1 MNQKQLT
8 DIITTQVMNILKSSS
23 GNVSV
28 NYSNSDV
35 NISGKSV
42 LFLLPNI
49 DVDTDNLSSL
59 VKSLKT
65 KNSVKAVL
73 PKWGRTMVDD
83 KAFEPNNVEKVYTDF
98 SNPSNG
104 KSLWADIFI
113 VLVNNDNVLRK
124 ISKLDKSTAWSIA
137 ITNAQTSSTQVYL
150 LPSSDYKPSDSLV
163 SELSKTKVKLV
174 NINDLNKTFLSVPT
188 PKLISSNISSLSTSS
203 ISNASAMELA
213 PLIDHT
219 LLKPEATE
227 DQINKLCKEAKEYK
241 FASVCV
247 NPSHVSLSAKLLQG
261 SGVMVCTVIGF
272 PLGATTSET
281 KAFEARQAIAQ
292 GADEIDMVINVGA
305 LKNKEFDRVEND
317 IRAVVQACNG
327 KTLKV
332 ILETSLLTDEEK
344 IKACELSVKAGA
356 NFVKTSTG
364 FGGGGATAEDIALMR
379 KVVGPKLGV
388 KASGAIRDTET
399 ALKMVKAGANRIG
412 ASASVSIVKN
422 EKPSGNSKY

>member
-8 DIITTQVMNILKSSS
+8 DIITKEVMNILKSS
-23 GNVSV
+23 GNVSA
-28 NYSNSDV
+28 NYNNSDV
-35 NISGKSV
+35 SISGKNII
-42 LFLLPNI
+42 FLLPNI
-49 DVDTDNLSSL
+49 DVDTDSLSPL
-59 VKSLKT
+59 VKAFKT

-83 KAFEPNNVEKVYTDF
+83 KAFEPNSIEKIYTDF

-104 KSLWADIFI
+104 KNFNGDIFI

-124 ISKLDKSTAWSIA
+124 ISKLDKSTAWSFA
-137 ITNAQTSSTQVYL
+137 ITNAQTSSTQVYI
-150 LPSSDYKPSDSLV
+150 LPSSDYSPSENLA
-163 SELSKTKVKLV
+163 SELGKTRAKLV
-174 NINDLNKTFLSVPT
+174 NINDLNKIFLSAPT
-188 PKLISSNISSLSTSS
+188 PKMVASTVASISSSS

-227 DQINKLCKEAKEYK
+227 DQINKLCSEAREYK

-247 NPSHVSLSAKLLQG
+247 NPSHVSLCAKLLQS

-305 LKNKEFDRVEND
+305 LKNKEYEKVEND

-344 IKACELSVKAGA
+344 IKGCELSVKAKA
-356 NFVKTSTG
+356 SFVKTSTG

-379 KVVGPKLGV
+379 RVVGPNIGV

-399 ALKMVKAGANRIG
+399 ALRMVKAGANRIG
-412 ASASVSIVKN
+412 ASSSVSIVKN